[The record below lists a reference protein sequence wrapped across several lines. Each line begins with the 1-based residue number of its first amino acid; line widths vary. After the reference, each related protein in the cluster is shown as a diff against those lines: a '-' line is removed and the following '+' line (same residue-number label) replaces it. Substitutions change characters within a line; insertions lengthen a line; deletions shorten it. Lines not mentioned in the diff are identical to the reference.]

1 MNLLIR
7 LFFAQSVAV
16 AVTAPTPGEA
26 PALPITGTRTVNVST
41 EPQLQSA
48 MSDLRHGDTIVLAN
62 GTYNLTAH
70 LTING
75 RNNVTIR
82 GASGSTN
89 VVLAGKGM
97 DNRNHSGVIHG
108 VWSNGANTAI
118 AHLTIRDTY
127 DNPVI

>member
-1 MNLLIR
+1 MKLFTR
-7 LFFAQSVAV
+7 LFFAQSIALILS
-16 AVTAPTPGEA
+16 AVTPGDA
-26 PALPITGTRTVNVST
+26 PALPVTGTRIVNVST

-62 GTYNLTAH
+62 GTYTLTAH
-70 LTING
+70 LSING

-89 VVLAGKGM
+89 VVLVGKGM

-108 VWSNGANTAI
+108 VWA
-118 AHLTIRDTY
+118 
-127 DNPVI
+127 